1 MADRKRSVYDERAGI
16 FPARFFWLSQEESDL
31 KRRAHSVSSWQ

>member
-16 FPARFFWLSQEESDL
+16 FPARFFFGCR
-31 KRRAHSVSSWQ
+31 KRKVT